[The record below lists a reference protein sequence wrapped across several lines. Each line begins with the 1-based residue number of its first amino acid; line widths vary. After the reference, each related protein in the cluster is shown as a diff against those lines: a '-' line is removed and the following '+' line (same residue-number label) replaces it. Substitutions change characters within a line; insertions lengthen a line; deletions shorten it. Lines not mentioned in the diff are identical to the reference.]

1 MESKL
6 AKAAERA
13 LVEATQRLNP
23 EERLNAFL
31 VHCRLVI
38 ELYEAGRKMRAGL
51 PHDNACRQRSAMTQA
66 DYVAFATSVMIP
78 LSTHVPINVA
88 ARSGISSSVSH
99 SSRAAQ
105 ISPKD

>member
-31 VHCRLVI
+31 VHCRLVT
-38 ELYEAGRKMRAGL
+38 ELYEAGRKMRAGF
-51 PHDNACRQRSAMTQA
+51 PQ
-66 DYVAFATSVMIP
+66 P
-78 LSTHVPINVA
+78 
-88 ARSGISSSVSH
+88 
-99 SSRAAQ
+99 
-105 ISPKD
+105 